1 MHLVTIIDTGISN
14 ITSVINAFERIG
26 CEVKVTNLKDDIV
39 FAKFLVLPG
48 VGSFE
53 HGMRALQKYDLID
66 IIREQVLVNK
76 VPIIGICLGM
86 QLLADSSTEHG
97 THLGLGIVSGTVVK
111 LKSINPGYRTPN
123 MGWCDVTP
131 DKESVMFSVKS
142 EINTYYHVHS
152 YHLECTSSSDIAG
165 YIEFDGKKITVAIE
179 KNNIFGMQFHPEK
192 SQDEGL
198 HLLTKIVTKFQ

>member
-66 IIREQVLVNK
+66 CQIMN
-76 VPIIGICLGM
+76 P
-86 QLLADSSTEHG
+86 H
-97 THLGLGIVSGTVVK
+97 
-111 LKSINPGYRTPN
+111 LKSLGAYTISR
-123 MGWCDVTP
+123 
-131 DKESVMFSVKS
+131 KEFIIKLEANLNKS
-142 EINTYYHVHS
+142 TNHNKWI
-152 YHLECTSSSDIAG
+152 L
-165 YIEFDGKKITVAIE
+165 
-179 KNNIFGMQFHPEK
+179 
-192 SQDEGL
+192 
-198 HLLTKIVTKFQ
+198 